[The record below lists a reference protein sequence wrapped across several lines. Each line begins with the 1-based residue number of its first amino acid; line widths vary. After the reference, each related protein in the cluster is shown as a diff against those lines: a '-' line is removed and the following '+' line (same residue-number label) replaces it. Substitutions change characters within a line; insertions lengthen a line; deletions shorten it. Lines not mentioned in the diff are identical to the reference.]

1 MKFIMKRVIRTGK
14 TAGPYSPAIATT
26 RQKHIYVSGQIATDL
41 EADIHIQTQQVMQKI
56 ENILGEEEAF
66 LSDIIKTTIFLAD
79 ISDFKTVNEEY
90 TKFFPMDPPTRSTIQ
105 VAALPLGARIMIE
118 AIAVR
123 E

>member
-1 MKFIMKRVIRTGK
+1 MKFNMKRAIKLGK
-14 TAGPYSPAIATT
+14 TVGPYSPAIATT

-41 EADIHIQTQQVMQKI
+41 EADIHIQTQQVMQNI

-79 ISDFKTVNEEY
+79 MNDFKTVNEEY
-90 TKFFPMDPPTRSTIQ
+90 AKSFPMDPPARSTIQ

-123 E
+123 D